1 MDKTKVLVTG
11 AGSGIGREF
20 TKLFIADGSEVLAV
34 SLLDEELTTL
44 AADLDTPEHSLK
56 TLQMDLATPD
66 AGDKLFEWCTKNNWM
81 PDTLVNNA
89 GFACFGDSV
98 DLPPDRITEMLTLN
112 VITLTTLSMLFGK
125 VMKDR
130 RRGAI
135 LNVGSIA
142 GMIPSSRV
150 ASYGGSKSYVNTFS
164 YALAAELKPY
174 GVTVT
179 CLTPGA
185 TRTNFSRTGGF
196 DQFTGKSLI
205 VNWYRQGKAGSP
217 EDVAKAGY
225 QALKRGQRQAL
236 VGKGATLA
244 VVASRIVSQKHL
256 PHLMKNP

>member
-11 AGSGIGREF
+11 AGSGIGKEL

-34 SLLDEELTTL
+34 SLLEEELKTL
-44 AADLDTPEHSLK
+44 ATELGATEGSLK
-56 TLQMDLATPD
+56 TLRMDLATPD
-66 AGDKLFEWCTKNNWM
+66 AGDKLFAWCTNNDWM

-98 DLPPDRITEMLTLN
+98 DLPPERVTEMLTLN
-112 VITLTTLSMLFGK
+112 VLTLTKTSMHFGK
-125 VMKDR
+125 VMKQR

-142 GMIPSSRV
+142 GMIPSTRV
-150 ASYGGSKSYVNTFS
+150 AAYGGSKSYVNTFT

-174 GVTVT
+174 GITVT

-185 TRTNFSRTGGF
+185 THTNFARTGGF
-196 DQFTGKSLI
+196 EQFTGKSLI
-205 VNWYRQGKAGSP
+205 ADWYRQGKARSP

-225 QALKRGQRQAL
+225 QALKRGKLQAL
-236 VGKGATLA
+236 VGKGATITA
-244 VVASRIVSQKHL
+244 VTARLVSQKRL

>member
-11 AGSGIGREF
+11 AGSGIGKEL
-20 TKLFIADGSEVLAV
+20 TKLFLADGSKVLAV
-34 SLLDEELTTL
+34 SLLDKELAALASELDAPGHSLTTL
-44 AADLDTPEHSLK
+44 R
-56 TLQMDLATPD
+56 MDLATPD
-66 AGDKLFEWCTKNNWM
+66 AGDELFSWCTSNDWL

-89 GFACFGDSV
+89 GFGCFGDHV
-98 DLPPDRITEMLTLN
+98 DLAPERITEMLTLN
-112 VITLTTLSMLFGK
+112 IITLTKTSMHFGK
-125 VMKDR
+125 VMKQR
-130 RRGAI
+130 GRGAI

-142 GMIPSSRV
+142 GMIPSMRV

-185 TRTNFSRTGGF
+185 TQTNFAHTGGF
-196 DQFTGKSLI
+196 DRFAGKSLI
-205 VNWYRQGKAGSP
+205 ADWYRQGKARSP
-217 EDVAKAGY
+217 EEVAKAGY
-225 QALKRGQRQAL
+225 KALKRGQLQAL

-244 VVASRIVSQKHL
+244 AVTSRIVSQKRL